1 MAAVNDCKCNQYCW
15 NYQALLIATSAQPQ
29 RSNHLGNLNTD
40 KQKSNKGWS
49 AKDSE

>member
-1 MAAVNDCKCNQYCW
+1 MAAANDCKCIQYCW
-15 NYQALLIATSAQPQ
+15 KYHTVLIATSAQPQ
-29 RSNHLGNLNTD
+29 QSNQLGNLNTD